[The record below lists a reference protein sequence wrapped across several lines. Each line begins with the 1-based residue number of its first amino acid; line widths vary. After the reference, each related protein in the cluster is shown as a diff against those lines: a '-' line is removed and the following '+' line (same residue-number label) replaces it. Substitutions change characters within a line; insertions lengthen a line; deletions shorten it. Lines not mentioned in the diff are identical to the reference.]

1 MAYRHLTEEEISSL
15 KSNGCSA
22 ENWQDIFV
30 SPGFSPDTVIRVN
43 FYGVVRLGVFS
54 EKIPLPGGISIP
66 SGIYDATLFNV
77 TVGDSVLIANVH
89 GYIAN
94 YEIGS
99 RSYIADVGKI
109 YMEGVSAFGNGLKIH
124 VLNEVC
130 GREVAMYDGMSAQS
144 AYVSAI
150 YRHRAG
156 LRPGLQNMVDT
167 FTASRRSDKGR
178 IGSGV
183 RIENVGII
191 KNVLIGDYAVLQGCL
206 RLFDGTVSSTKDSPV
221 RIGCGTV
228 CTDFMIQSGS
238 IVEDNVVVTRSFIGQ
253 GVVLAKGF
261 TSSDSLFFANSHC
274 ENGEAVSVFAGPFS
288 VSHHKSTLL
297 IGSIYSFMNAGSAT
311 NFSNHQYKLGPLH
324 QGIFGRGVKFG
335 SGSYMML
342 PVRVAPFSTVIGHHY
357 GRIDTVDMPFSYIL
371 ETESGSCLVPGA
383 NLTNC
388 GFFRDVRKWPAR
400 DRRGIDGKQDCIVYN
415 AFSPLTASAML
426 RGMRRLA
433 VLRSADRSSK
443 SPVSYGGCLV
453 SQSSIVK
460 GLAKY
465 EAALKFYMGN
475 VIVERIEDAA
485 PVYAENIAEALRP
498 EFSVG
503 SGDWVDMAGLLAPK
517 EEVAAVL
524 DDIENGTLQSL
535 EEMDARF
542 QKIASNYK
550 LYEWCWVYT
559 HINDVF
565 GIDPLT
571 MDKHRL
577 VDLVRQWDRAAGMLY
592 SGIEKDASKEYSAD
606 AMTGYGADGT
616 FDEAGSDFLN
626 VRGDYESDFLVQAVR
641 ESRQMISDRAHEII
655 LSF

>member
-1 MAYRHLTEEEISSL
+1 MMIENRKVMTSFRTLTAEQIASL
-15 KSNGCSA
+15 EALGNTA
-22 ENWQDIFV
+22 EDWSQVRV
-30 SPGFSPDTVIRVN
+30 SEDFQPFQLQQSRLEGE
-43 FYGVVRLGVFS
+43 VR
-54 EKIPLPGGISIP
+54 
-66 SGIYDATLFNV
+66 
-77 TVGDSVLIANVH
+77 
-89 GYIAN
+89 
-94 YEIGS
+94 IGS
-99 RSYIADVGKI
+99 EARIIHSRVRNCQIGEGSLIEDVTALECRHRS
-109 YMEGVSAFGNGLKIH
+109 SFGNG
-124 VLNEVC
+124 VGVATMNEC
-130 GREVAMYDGMSAQS
+130 GGRTVRIFDTMSAQM
-144 AYVSAI
+144 AYVMAL
-150 YRHRAG
+150 YRHRPQTLAALERMIDRRVEERQSEIG
-156 LRPGLQNMVDT
+156 RVGRNCRIVGARFLREVCIGDEVRIDGASLLENATLCDGVEIGVDVK
-167 FTASRRSDKGR
+167 ACDLIAAEGAR
-178 IGSGV
+178 IGNGSTV
-183 RIENVGII
+183 ERCFVGESCI
-191 KNVLIGDYAVLQGCL
+191 LD
-206 RLFDGTVSSTKDSPV
+206 
-221 RIGCGTV
+221 
-228 CTDFMIQSGS
+228 
-238 IVEDNVVVTRSFIGQ
+238 
-253 GVVLAKGF
+253 KGF
-261 TSSDSLFFANSHC
+261 TAAESLFFANSHC

-288 VSHHKSTLL
+288 VSHHKSALL

-592 SGIEKDASKEYSAD
+592 SGIEKDASKEYSTD